1 MPGLAVRDCL
11 LRRLQMALLQGQ
23 HFPRQL
29 FGFVLAGETRNA
41 QQLIGHARH
50 GRDDDDRKRLLRPV
64 IRVRHNMRH
73 APHTLPAANRRS
85 PEFQNTQSS
94 FHKHHLTIFYNNEWI
109 SPIGHPQEGMA
120 PAAVPSDRP
129 RPGRPRPPAR
139 GWPLQRY
146 LQAAPG
152 QAAPGHP
159 QGVALLYTTAPQAS
173 GPPLIG
179 VNLSPCERQPGH
191 PQGVACGSLKL
202 TPMGPPLWPGCTHHL
217 RYALVGSPTATVD
230 ALRAWSRSSIRSS
243 TVSRPM
249 ERRMK
254 SGVTPVSYCSSGV
267 SCEWVVLAGWMI
279 SDLASPTL
287 ARWEKSSTLRINCL
301 PASSPP
307 LMPKPRIAPY
317 PFV

>member
-173 GPPLIG
+173 GPPL
-179 VNLSPCERQPGH
+179 
-191 PQGVACGSLKL
+191 
-202 TPMGPPLWPGCTHHL
+202 WPGCTHHL

-287 ARWEKSSTLRINCL
+287 AAHARR
-301 PASSPP
+301 AV
-307 LMPKPRIAPY
+307 R
-317 PFV
+317 

>member
-1 MPGLAVRDCL
+1 MPGLAVRDRL

-120 PAAVPSDRP
+120 PAAVPS
-129 RPGRPRPPAR
+129 GRPRPPAR
-139 GWPLQRY
+139 GGPTIYDGSPGFRATPLAWLYPPSPLRTRWFADRHRRRFEGLVKVVDQVIDGLKADGEADEIGRDAGFVLLVGRELRMGGAGRVDVQRS
-146 LQAAPG
+146 
-152 QAAPGHP
+152 
-159 QGVALLYTTAPQAS
+159 GVAY
-173 GPPLIG
+173 
-179 VNLSPCERQPGH
+179 
-191 PQGVACGSLKL
+191 
-202 TPMGPPLWPGCTHHL
+202 
-217 RYALVGSPTATVD
+217 VGSSRPT
-230 ALRAWSRSSIRSS
+230 SS
-243 TVSRPM
+243 T
-249 ERRMK
+249 
-254 SGVTPVSYCSSGV
+254 
-267 SCEWVVLAGWMI
+267 
-279 SDLASPTL
+279 
-287 ARWEKSSTLRINCL
+287 
-301 PASSPP
+301 
-307 LMPKPRIAPY
+307 
-317 PFV
+317 